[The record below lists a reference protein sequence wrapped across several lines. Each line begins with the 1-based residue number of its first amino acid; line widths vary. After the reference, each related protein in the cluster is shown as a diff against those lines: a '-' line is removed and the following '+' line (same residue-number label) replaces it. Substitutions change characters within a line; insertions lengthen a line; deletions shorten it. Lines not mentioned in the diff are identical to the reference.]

1 MERLLDDALVGAAFD
16 DLRRRFCSVASAPG
30 IDVSVRDCLFAGRRV
45 RLRVAGRALADRVV
59 RPFAHLCVAVNEG
72 AHVSLTIDLWD
83 REGEGAP
90 AECCAAPG
98 ETTDVSLNGR
108 FLLQVTPH
116 TRVAFDRSRASIVG
130 CSDGTR
136 EVGVYERGKPLA
148 RFLAE
153 WYADVAVPVVHAGF
167 VETGE
172 EGVLL
177 AGKGGSGKS
186 TLSVACA
193 SAGLGFLGEDYTAVE
208 FTPDGGVI
216 GHSAYGSAF
225 LSPGADRWCG
235 PLTGHLIAST
245 DDAEP
250 KSVVLVGDVWP
261 DRLRRSAPVRAVAL
275 CSVADVDGFDIT
287 ALSKPA
293 ALLAIAPSCLLQI
306 HGRRRN
312 SLDTIA
318 QLVERVPCFRLRLGP
333 RIDALPASIG
343 ALVRLAGG
351 RTA

>member
-1 MERLLDDALVGAAFD
+1 MGPFTH
-16 DLRRRFCSVASAPG
+16 LR
-30 IDVSVRDCLFAGRRV
+30 
-45 RLRVAGRALADRVV
+45 
-59 RPFAHLCVAVNEG
+59 VAVNEG
-72 AHVSLTIDLWD
+72 AQVSLTIDLWD

-90 AECCAAPG
+90 AEWCAALG

-116 TRVAFDRSRASIVG
+116 TRVAFDRVRASIVG
-130 CSDGTR
+130 CSDGTS
-136 EVGVYERGKPLA
+136 EVGVYKRGKPLA

-153 WYADVAVPVVHAGF
+153 WYADVGAPVVHAGF
-167 VETGE
+167 VATDKG
-172 EGVLL
+172 GVLL

-193 SAGLGFLGEDYTAVE
+193 QAGLDFLGEDYTAIE
-208 FTPDGGVI
+208 FTPDGGVV

-225 LSPGADRWCG
+225 LSPVARPWFDALAD
-235 PLTGHLIAST
+235 HLVDST
-245 DDAEP
+245 DEAEP
-250 KSVVLVGDVWP
+250 KSVVRLGDVWP
-261 DRLRRSAPVRAVAL
+261 DRLRRSAPIRAVAL

-287 ALSKPA
+287 AMSKPG
-293 ALLAIAPSCLLQI
+293 ALLAIAPSSLLQI

-333 RIDALPASIG
+333 RIEALPASIG
-343 ALVRLAGG
+343 ALVGLTGG